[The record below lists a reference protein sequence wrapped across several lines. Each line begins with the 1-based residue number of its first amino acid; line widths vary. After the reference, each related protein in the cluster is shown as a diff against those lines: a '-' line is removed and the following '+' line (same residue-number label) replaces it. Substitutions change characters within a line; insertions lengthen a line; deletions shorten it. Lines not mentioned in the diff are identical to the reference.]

1 VRRAQ
6 YPRPAF
12 VPTDLADVGA
22 LARNLA
28 AAGFDAARP
37 ALFTCEGI
45 FCYLPLACPRARP
58 PPALRAHRHAR
69 PERPARGRR
78 ALALLLIYVK
88 LADVGHAGLAVLHE
102 LAEQERVLCKMQ
114 GWNKRWSRRLRT
126 AQQGRP
132 MPALPPVQHPC
143 RLRARAPGLRASA
156 QLAGLPQEADPP
168 RRAGGR
174 GQRGGADQRR
184 RRARQPAVPLGLVE
198 GRVKPR
204 RGWINGRD
212 VRGPAPPR
220 APPAQPSAHSI
231 LSLLGAA
238 RWLYCGVRT

>member
-45 FCYLPLACPRARP
+45 FCYLPLARPRARP
-58 PPALRAHRHAR
+58 PPAPARSPSCQARATCARSRSARPASDIRQVCKDAGLEQVVVKASEHCPAGSSHAR
-69 PERPARGRR
+69 TTPR
-78 ALALLLIYVK
+78 AACLQA
-88 LADVGHAGLAVLHE
+88 A
-102 LAEQERVLCKMQ
+102 
-114 GWNKRWSRRLRT
+114 
-126 AQQGRP
+126 
-132 MPALPPVQHPC
+132 
-143 RLRARAPGLRASA
+143 RARARLAQAPGLRVC
-156 QLAGLPQEADPP
+156 
-168 RRAGGR
+168 
-174 GQRGGADQRR
+174 RR
-184 RRARQPAVPLGLVE
+184 RLTLPAAQAAVDSVVAQISGVAARGSRLCLDAVPLGLVE

-212 VRGPAPPR
+212 VRGPTPPR
-220 APPAQPSAHSI
+220 APRAQPSAHSI
-231 LSLLGAA
+231 SSLLGAA
-238 RWLYCGVRT
+238 H